1 MPLGGRIGMVKP
13 TVSSNSGNS
22 RFFHFCSMLRVG
34 GKSDKIVPF
43 LGIGLEVVKAIF
55 EQRT

>member
-22 RFFHFCSMLRVG
+22 RFFHFCGMLRVG

-55 EQRT
+55 EQ

>member
-1 MPLGGRIGMVKP
+1 
-13 TVSSNSGNS
+13 
-22 RFFHFCSMLRVG
+22 MLRVG